1 MAKNKVINT
10 VLNLR
15 DNMSGGLLKAAQNA
29 KKAGAQINNDMLSAT
44 RQVVAFKNK
53 AVDGITSFAKT
64 AVGVGVAGA
73 TALTTA
79 FIALDGATEEYRIAM
94 GKLNTAYESAGYSAQ
109 TATQAYRDFYGILG
123 DVDTATE
130 ASQLLA
136 KLAENEQDVSTW
148 TRIAA
153 GVSGT
158 FGDSLPVEGLIEA
171 ANETA
176 KVGTVTGQLAD
187 ALNWGTLAGEKFGV
201 ALKADTEANEDWNK
215 AVLAASSAEDY
226 FNLALESCG
235 SEAERNKLI
244 MDTLARGYESAAD
257 AFYKNN
263 KQVIDARRNQ
273 ATLDEITAKLGDTS
287 ALVKNRLWEMFGAA
301 EDGSL
306 RGGSALAWLN
316 EKADQFSGWVA
327 SFDISSWTT
336 QFDQG
341 FATVRAAAGR
351 AFDWIKTNVVPVA
364 SALKDAAV
372 EAFGWMQENV
382 LPKVEG
388 VLGKAADAFEWMARN
403 MDKVGP
409 VLEGLVKLWAA
420 SKVAKFG
427 TDVLGAGNDLW
438 QFGKT
443 IFKVAGTDI
452 PKAGSKFRG
461 GFSKVL
467 DGGLKISEKLGTGI
481 VKLGGFFGKIIG
493 KVGGVGKALLGLA
506 AAHPVITAIIA
517 AAGLI
522 ITNWDKIKPVLESLW
537 NKAKEVF
544 GAIRDWAV
552 DRFNAIKDTATNL
565 LTSIKD
571 TFTRIKDAIAGAF
584 NSAKDAVGSFFSWI
598 GDKLSWL
605 DNKVESIP
613 ILGSVYKGGKALVG
627 GAADFIGS
635 LIGGNALGTSYWK
648 GGLTRVGE
656 RGGEILN
663 LPSGTQIIPHDVSK
677 RVAGGQTVQVY
688 VTVQGNII
696 GNRQYADELG
706 ETIVQRIL
714 RALDNM

>member
-15 DNMSGGLLKAAQNA
+15 DNMSGGLLKAARNA
-29 KKAGAQINNDMLSAT
+29 KKAGADISDDMIKAT

-79 FIALDGATEEYRIAM
+79 FLALDGATEEYRIAQ
-94 GKLNTAYESAGYSAQ
+94 GRLNTAYEAAGYSAQ

-136 KLAENEQDVSTW
+136 KLVKNEQDVSTW
-148 TRIAA
+148 TRITA

-158 FGDSLPVEGLIEA
+158 FGDSLPIEGLIEA

-187 ALNWGTLAGEKFGV
+187 ALNWVGIMEDDFNEK
-201 ALKADTEANEDWNK
+201 
-215 AVLAASSAEDY
+215 LAA
-226 FNLALESCG
+226 CG
-235 SEAERNKLI
+235 SESERNKLI
-244 MDTLARGYESAAD
+244 MDTLAQTYEGAAD

-263 KQVIDARRNQ
+263 SALVASRNQ
-273 ATLDEITAKLGDTS
+273 QSALQEITAGLGETS
-287 ALVKNRLWEMFGAA
+287 SNVKGKVLELFGAMA
-301 EDGSL
+301 DGTV
-306 RGGSALAWLN
+306 RPGSALDWLSG
-316 EKADQFSGWVA
+316 KAEQFSAWVDGLDLGA
-327 SFDISSWTT
+327 LAT

-341 FATVRAAAGR
+341 FATAVDKAGQAFNWVQENGDTIISVLKTIAAAWGI
-351 AFDWIKTNVVPVA
+351 AKVIQFTGSVV
-364 SALKDAAV
+364 SA
-372 EAFGWMQENV
+372 
-382 LPKVEG
+382 
-388 VLGKAADAFEWMARN
+388 
-403 MDKVGP
+403 
-409 VLEGLVKLWAA
+409 
-420 SKVAKFG
+420 G
-427 TDVLGAGNDLW
+427 TTIFN
-438 QFGKT
+438 FGKT
-443 IFKVAGTDI
+443 VMALVSANPIVLLI
-452 PKAGSKFRG
+452 G
-461 GFSKVL
+461 GAIAAV
-467 DGGLKISEKLGTGI
+467 
-481 VKLGGFFGKIIG
+481 
-493 KVGGVGKALLGLA
+493 ALL
-506 AAHPVITAIIA
+506 IA
-517 AAGLI
+517 
-522 ITNWDKIKPVLESLW
+522 NWDKVKSAASELWQAIKERFAS
-537 NKAKEVF
+537 
-544 GAIRDWAV
+544 IRD
-552 DRFNAIKDTATNL
+552 
-565 LTSIKD
+565 SIV
-571 TFTRIKDAIAGAF
+571 GAF

-605 DNKVESIP
+605 DNKIESIP
-613 ILGSVYKGGKALVG
+613 ILGSLYSGGKALVG
-627 GAADFIGS
+627 GVADFIGG

-648 GGLTRVGE
+648 GGLTRVNE

>member
-1 MAKNKVINT
+1 MVRMAKNKVINT

-29 KKAGAQINNDMLSAT
+29 KKAGAQIDSDMLKAT
-44 RQVVAFKNK
+44 RQVIAFKNK

-79 FIALDGATEEYRIAM
+79 FIALDGATEEYRIAQ
-94 GKLNTAYESAGYSAQ
+94 GKLNTAYEAAGYSAQ

-123 DVDTATE
+123 DTDTATE

-136 KLAENEQDVSTW
+136 KLAQNEQDVSTW

-158 FGDSLPVEGLIEA
+158 FGDSLPIEGLIEA

-176 KVGTVTGQLAD
+176 KVGTVTGTLAD
-187 ALNWGTLAGEKFGV
+187 ALNWAGIM
-201 ALKADTEANEDWNK
+201 EDDFNTK
-215 AVLAASSAEDY
+215 LAA
-226 FNLALESCG
+226 CG
-235 SEAERNKLI
+235 SESERNKLI
-244 MDTLARGYESAAD
+244 MDTLSGAYEDAAT

-263 KQVIDARRNQ
+263 SELVASRNQ
-273 ATLDEITAKLGDTS
+273 QSALQEITAGLGETS
-287 ALVKNRLWEMFGAA
+287 SNVKGKVLELFGAMS
-301 EDGSL
+301 DGTV
-306 RGGSALAWLN
+306 RPGSALDWLSG
-316 EKADQFSGWVA
+316 KAEQFSAWVDGLDLGTLA
-327 SFDISSWTT
+327 T

-341 FATVRAAAGR
+341 FATAVDKAGQAFNWVQENGDTIISVLKTIAAAWG
-351 AFDWIKTNVVPVA
+351 IVK
-364 SALKDAAV
+364 
-372 EAFGWMQENV
+372 V
-382 LPKVEG
+382 LQFTSG
-388 VLGKAADAFEWMARN
+388 VINATTTIFK
-403 MDKVGP
+403 
-409 VLEGLVKLWAA
+409 
-420 SKVAKFG
+420 
-427 TDVLGAGNDLW
+427 
-438 QFGKT
+438 FGKT
-443 IFKVAGTDI
+443 VMALVATNPIVLLIGAAI
-452 PKAGSKFRG
+452 AAG
-461 GFSKVL
+461 
-467 DGGLKISEKLGTGI
+467 
-481 VKLGGFFGKIIG
+481 
-493 KVGGVGKALLGLA
+493 ALL
-506 AAHPVITAIIA
+506 IA
-517 AAGLI
+517 
-522 ITNWDKIKPVLESLW
+522 NWDKVKKWAGDLW
-537 NKAKEVF
+537 NKVKETF
-544 GAIRDWAV
+544 TG
-552 DRFNAIKDTATNL
+552 IKD
-565 LTSIKD
+565 SIV
-571 TFTRIKDAIAGAF
+571 GAF
-584 NSAKDAVGSFFSWI
+584 EGAKDKISGFFSWLD
-598 GDKLSWL
+598 DKI
-605 DNKVESIP
+605 ESIP

-648 GGLTRVGE
+648 GGLTRVNE

>member
-15 DNMSGGLLKAAQNA
+15 DNMSGGLLKAARNA
-29 KKAGAQINNDMLSAT
+29 KKAGADISDDMIKAT

-79 FIALDGATEEYRIAM
+79 FLALDGATEEYRIAQ
-94 GKLNTAYESAGYSAQ
+94 GRLNTAYEAAGYSAQ

-136 KLAENEQDVSTW
+136 KLVKNEQDVSTW
-148 TRIAA
+148 TRITA

-158 FGDSLPVEGLIEA
+158 FGDSLPIEGLIEA

-187 ALNWGTLAGEKFGV
+187 ALNWVGIMEDDFNEK
-201 ALKADTEANEDWNK
+201 
-215 AVLAASSAEDY
+215 LAA
-226 FNLALESCG
+226 CG
-235 SEAERNKLI
+235 SESERNKLI
-244 MDTLARGYESAAD
+244 MDTLAQTYEGAAD

-263 KQVIDARRNQ
+263 SALVASRNQ
-273 ATLDEITAKLGDTS
+273 QSALQEITAGLGETS
-287 ALVKNRLWEMFGAA
+287 SNVKGKVLELFGAMA
-301 EDGSL
+301 DGTV
-306 RGGSALAWLN
+306 RPGSALDWLSG
-316 EKADQFSGWVA
+316 KAEQFSAWVDGLDLGA
-327 SFDISSWTT
+327 LAT

-341 FATVRAAAGR
+341 FATAVDKAGQAFNWVQENGDTIISVLKTIAAAWGI
-351 AFDWIKTNVVPVA
+351 AKVIQFTGSVV
-364 SALKDAAV
+364 SA
-372 EAFGWMQENV
+372 
-382 LPKVEG
+382 
-388 VLGKAADAFEWMARN
+388 
-403 MDKVGP
+403 
-409 VLEGLVKLWAA
+409 
-420 SKVAKFG
+420 G
-427 TDVLGAGNDLW
+427 TTIFN
-438 QFGKT
+438 FGKT
-443 IFKVAGTDI
+443 VMALVSANPIVLLI
-452 PKAGSKFRG
+452 G
-461 GFSKVL
+461 GAIAAV
-467 DGGLKISEKLGTGI
+467 
-481 VKLGGFFGKIIG
+481 
-493 KVGGVGKALLGLA
+493 ALL
-506 AAHPVITAIIA
+506 IA
-517 AAGLI
+517 
-522 ITNWDKIKPVLESLW
+522 NWDKVKSAASELWQAIKERFAS
-537 NKAKEVF
+537 
-544 GAIRDWAV
+544 IRD
-552 DRFNAIKDTATNL
+552 
-565 LTSIKD
+565 SIV
-571 TFTRIKDAIAGAF
+571 GAF

-605 DNKVESIP
+605 DNKIESIP
-613 ILGSVYKGGKALVG
+613 ILGSLYSGGKALVG
-627 GAADFIGS
+627 GVADFIGG

-648 GGLTRVGE
+648 GGLTRVNE

-688 VTVQGNII
+688 VTVQGNVI

>member
-29 KKAGAQINNDMLSAT
+29 KKAGAQIDSEMMSAT

-79 FIALDGATEEYRIAM
+79 FIALDSATEEYRVAM
-94 GKLNTAYESAGYSAQ
+94 GKLNTAFDAAGFSAESARKS
-109 TATQAYRDFYGILG
+109 YRNFYAILG
-123 DVDTATE
+123 DTDTATE

-136 KLAENEQDVSTW
+136 KLVKNEQDVSTW

-158 FGDSLPVEGLIEA
+158 FGDSLPIEGLIEA

-187 ALNWGTLAGEKFGV
+187 ALYWAGIMEDDF
-201 ALKADTEANEDWNK
+201 NER
-215 AVLAASSAEDY
+215 LSA
-226 FNLALESCG
+226 CG
-235 SEAERNKLI
+235 SESKRNRLI
-244 MDTLARGYESAAD
+244 MDTLAQTYEGAAT
-257 AFYKNN
+257 AFYRNN
-263 KQVIDARRNQ
+263 KQIVDARRNQ

-287 ALVKNRLWEMFGAA
+287 ALVKTRLWEMFGAA

-316 EKADQFSGWVA
+316 EKADLFSDWVA
-327 SFDISSWTT
+327 NLDMDELAT
-336 QFDQG
+336 QFDQKFAAAVDAAKDALQWCKDNADTLSTALKTLG
-341 FATVRAAAGR
+341 VAFATVKIIKFTGDLVSAISIIGEFSKTVKKLITLKTTEIYCWVRSTLVVNANKAALLAHKAVGAVRWIADQTLTLVTNAVQWAVDTAAIGANKAALLAHKVVGGAQWLLTQAASLAAAS
-351 AFDWIKTNVVPVA
+351 AAWIHNTAMMAVNKAGQLA
-364 SALKDAAV
+364 SAAASGIATGATAALTAAQWALNAAFV
-372 EAFGWMQENV
+372 ATPFGW
-382 LPKVEG
+382 
-388 VLGKAADAFEWMARN
+388 
-403 MDKVGP
+403 
-409 VLEGLVKLWAA
+409 
-420 SKVAKFG
+420 
-427 TDVLGAGNDLW
+427 
-438 QFGKT
+438 
-443 IFKVAGTDI
+443 
-452 PKAGSKFRG
+452 
-461 GFSKVL
+461 
-467 DGGLKISEKLGTGI
+467 I
-481 VKLGGFFGKIIG
+481 V
-493 KVGGVGKALLGLA
+493 LGLA
-506 AAHPVITAIIA
+506 AVVAGGVALYKNWETVKATA
-517 AAGLI
+517 
-522 ITNWDKIKPVLESLW
+522 VSLW
-537 NKAKEVF
+537 NKVKEVF
-544 GAIRDWAV
+544 SGIK
-552 DRFNAIKDTATNL
+552 NAIV
-565 LTSIKD
+565 
-571 TFTRIKDAIAGAF
+571 GAF
-584 NSAKDAVGSFFSWI
+584 NSAKSAVGSFFT
-598 GDKLSWL
+598 WL
-605 DNKVESIP
+605 DNKIESIP
-613 ILGSVYKGGKALVG
+613 ILGSLYSGGKALVG
-627 GAADFIGS
+627 GVADFIGG

-648 GGLTRVGE
+648 GGLTRVNE

-663 LPSGTQIIPHDVSK
+663 LPSGTQIIPHDVSR

>member
-1 MAKNKVINT
+1 MVRMAKNKVINT

-29 KKAGAQINNDMLSAT
+29 KKAGAQIDSEMMSAT

-79 FIALDGATEEYRIAM
+79 FIALDGATEEYRIAQ
-94 GKLNTAYESAGYSAQ
+94 GKLTTAYEAAGYSAQ

-136 KLAENEQDVSTW
+136 KLVKNEQDVSTW

-158 FGDSLPVEGLIEA
+158 FGDSLPIEGLIEA
-171 ANETA
+171 ANETS

-187 ALNWGTLAGEKFGV
+187 ALNWAGIMEDDF
-201 ALKADTEANEDWNK
+201 DTK
-215 AVLAASSAEDY
+215 LAA
-226 FNLALESCG
+226 CG
-235 SEAERNKLI
+235 SESERNKLI
-244 MDTLARGYESAAD
+244 MDTLAQTYEGAAD
-257 AFYKNN
+257 AFYRNN
-263 KQVIDARRNQ
+263 KQLVRSRQNQ
-273 ATLDEITAKLGDTS
+273 AIMADITAKLGTAS
-287 ALVKNRLWEMFGAA
+287 ATAKNGVMQLLGAQA
-301 EDGSL
+301 DGSI
-306 RGGSALAWLN
+306 RAGSALEWLN
-316 EKADQFSGWVA
+316 EKATQFSDWVA
-327 SFDISSWTT
+327 GLDMGALSA
-336 QFDQG
+336 QFDQQ
-341 FATVRAAAGR
+341 
-351 AFDWIKTNVVPVA
+351 
-364 SALKDAAV
+364 
-372 EAFGWMQENV
+372 FGGAIE
-382 LPKVEG
+382 
-388 VLGKAADAFEWMARN
+388 
-403 MDKVGP
+403 
-409 VLEGLVKLWAA
+409 
-420 SKVAKFG
+420 
-427 TDVLGAGNDLW
+427 TAGNALQWCKENGDLL
-438 QFGKT
+438 
-443 IFKVAGTDI
+443 I
-452 PKAGSKFRG
+452 
-461 GFSKVL
+461 
-467 DGGLKISEKLGTGI
+467 GGLKLLAGAFVAVKVVTFTSSLISAGQTI
-481 VKLGGFFGKIIG
+481 GGFISTIAAMTTATTAQTAATGSATIAQTG
-493 KVGGVGKALLGLA
+493 LNAALA
-506 AAHPVITAIIA
+506 ANPIGVVVLAITALVTAGVALYKNWDQIKA
-517 AAGLI
+517 AAS
-522 ITNWDKIKPVLESLW
+522 SLW
-537 NKAKEVF
+537 QNIKTTF
-544 GAIRDWAV
+544 GG
-552 DRFNAIKDTATNL
+552 IKD
-565 LTSIKD
+565 SIV
-571 TFTRIKDAIAGAF
+571 GAF

-648 GGLTRVGE
+648 GGLTRVNE

>member
-29 KKAGAQINNDMLSAT
+29 KKAGAQINSDMLSAT

-64 AVGVGVAGA
+64 AIGVGVAGA

-79 FIALDGATEEYRIAM
+79 FIALDGATEEYRIAQ
-94 GKLNTAYESAGYSAQ
+94 GKLNTAYEAAGYSAQ

-136 KLAENEQDVSTW
+136 KLVKNEQDVSTW

-158 FGDSLPVEGLIEA
+158 FGDSLPIEGLIEA

-187 ALNWGTLAGEKFGV
+187 ALNWAGIM
-201 ALKADTEANEDWNK
+201 EDDFNTK
-215 AVLAASSAEDY
+215 LAA
-226 FNLALESCG
+226 CG
-235 SEAERNKLI
+235 SESERNKLI
-244 MDTLARGYESAAD
+244 MDTLAQTYEGAAT
-257 AFYKNN
+257 AFYRNN
-263 KQVIDARRNQ
+263 EQLVRSRQNQ
-273 ATLDEITAKLGDTS
+273 AIMADITAKLGTAS
-287 ALVKNRLWEMFGAA
+287 ATAKNGVMQLLGAQ
-301 EDGSL
+301 EDGSI
-306 RGGSALAWLN
+306 RAGSALEWLN
-316 EKADQFSGWVA
+316 EKATQFSDWVTGLDMGA
-327 SFDISSWTT
+327 LSA

-341 FATVRAAAGR
+341 FAT
-351 AFDWIKTNVVPVA
+351 
-364 SALKDAAV
+364 AV
-372 EAFGWMQENV
+372 EKAGQAFNWVQENGDTIISV
-382 LPKVEG
+382 LKTIGAAWGIAKVIQFTG
-388 VLGKAADAFEWMARN
+388 SVVSA
-403 MDKVGP
+403 
-409 VLEGLVKLWAA
+409 
-420 SKVAKFG
+420 G
-427 TDVLGAGNDLW
+427 TTIFN
-438 QFGKT
+438 FGKT
-443 IFKVAGTDI
+443 VMALVSANPIVLLI
-452 PKAGSKFRG
+452 G
-461 GFSKVL
+461 G
-467 DGGLKISEKLGTGI
+467 
-481 VKLGGFFGKIIG
+481 
-493 KVGGVGKALLGLA
+493 A
-506 AAHPVITAIIA
+506 IA
-517 AAGLI
+517 AVTLLI
-522 ITNWDKIKPVLESLW
+522 ANWDKVKSAASQLWAKIKET
-537 NKAKEVF
+537 F
-544 GAIRDWAV
+544 GG
-552 DRFNAIKDTATNL
+552 IKD
-565 LTSIKD
+565 SIV
-571 TFTRIKDAIAGAF
+571 GAF

-677 RVAGGQTVQVY
+677 RVAGGQTVKVY

-714 RALDNM
+714 RAMDNM

>member
-79 FIALDGATEEYRIAM
+79 FIALDGATEEYRIAQ
-94 GKLNTAYESAGYSAQ
+94 GKLTTAYEAAGYSAQ

-123 DVDTATE
+123 DTDTATE

-187 ALNWGTLAGEKFGV
+187 ALNWAGIMEDDF
-201 ALKADTEANEDWNK
+201 NER
-215 AVLAASSAEDY
+215 LSA
-226 FNLALESCG
+226 CG
-235 SEAERNKLI
+235 SESERNKLI
-244 MDTLARGYESAAD
+244 MDTLAQTYEGAAD

-263 KQVIDARRNQ
+263 SALVASRNQ
-273 ATLDEITAKLGDTS
+273 QSAMQEITAGLGETS
-287 ALVKNRLWEMFGAA
+287 SNVKGKVLELFGAMS
-301 EDGSL
+301 DGTV
-306 RGGSALAWLN
+306 RPGSALDWLSG
-316 EKADQFSGWVA
+316 KAEQFSAWVDGLDLGA
-327 SFDISSWTT
+327 LAT

-341 FATVRAAAGR
+341 FATAVDKAGQAFNWVQENGDTIISVLKTIAAAWG
-351 AFDWIKTNVVPVA
+351 IVK
-364 SALKDAAV
+364 
-372 EAFGWMQENV
+372 V
-382 LPKVEG
+382 LQFTSG
-388 VLGKAADAFEWMARN
+388 VINATTTIFK
-403 MDKVGP
+403 
-409 VLEGLVKLWAA
+409 
-420 SKVAKFG
+420 
-427 TDVLGAGNDLW
+427 
-438 QFGKT
+438 FGKT
-443 IFKVAGTDI
+443 VMALVATNPIVLLIGAAI
-452 PKAGSKFRG
+452 AAG
-461 GFSKVL
+461 
-467 DGGLKISEKLGTGI
+467 
-481 VKLGGFFGKIIG
+481 
-493 KVGGVGKALLGLA
+493 ALL
-506 AAHPVITAIIA
+506 IA
-517 AAGLI
+517 
-522 ITNWDKIKPVLESLW
+522 NWDKVKKWAGDLW
-537 NKAKEVF
+537 NKVKETF
-544 GAIRDWAV
+544 TG
-552 DRFNAIKDTATNL
+552 IKD
-565 LTSIKD
+565 SIV
-571 TFTRIKDAIAGAF
+571 GAF
-584 NSAKDAVGSFFSWI
+584 EGAKDKISGFFSWLD
-598 GDKLSWL
+598 DKI
-605 DNKVESIP
+605 ESIP

-663 LPSGTQIIPHDVSK
+663 LPSGTQIIPHDISA
-677 RVAGGQTVQVY
+677 RMAGGHTFNLY
-688 VTVQGNII
+688 FTIQGNII

>member
-15 DNMSGGLLKAAQNA
+15 DNMSGGLVKAAKNT
-29 KKAGAQINNDMLSAT
+29 KGISKEMVKATQ
-44 RQVVAFKNK
+44 QVVAFKNK
-53 AVDGITSFAKT
+53 AVDSITSFAKKATT
-64 AVGVGVAGA
+64 AGVAGV

-79 FIALDGATEEYRIAM
+79 FFALDNVTEEYRIAQ
-94 GKLNTAYESAGYSAQ
+94 GKLNTAYDAAGLGADNAARAYSSL
-109 TATQAYRDFYGILG
+109 YGILG
-123 DVDTATE
+123 DTDTATE

-136 KLAENEQDVSTW
+136 KIAKNEGDIETW
-148 TRIAA
+148 TDIAA
-153 GVSGT
+153 GAFGT
-158 FGDSLPVEGLIEA
+158 FGDSLPIEGLIEA
-171 ANETA
+171 SNETA
-176 KVGTVTGQLAD
+176 KVGQVTGVLAD
-187 ALNWGTLAGEKFGV
+187 ALNWAGIMEDDFNEK
-201 ALKADTEANEDWNK
+201 
-215 AVLAASSAEDY
+215 LAA
-226 FNLALESCG
+226 CG
-235 SEAERNKLI
+235 SESERNKLI
-244 MDTLARGYESAAD
+244 MDTLAQTYEGAAD
-257 AFYKNN
+257 AFYRNN
-263 KQVIDARRNQ
+263 KQIVNARRNQ

-287 ALVKNRLWEMFGAA
+287 ALVKNRLWEMFGAMA
-301 EDGSL
+301 DGTA
-306 RGGSALAWLN
+306 RPGSALEWLYQ
-316 EKADQFSGWVA
+316 KADQFSGWVA
-327 SFDISSWTT
+327 SFDIGSWAT

-341 FATVRAAAGR
+341 FATVRDAAGR

-382 LPKVEG
+382 LPKLEG
-388 VLGKAADAFEWMARN
+388 VLGKAADAFEWMAQN

-452 PKAGSKFRG
+452 PKAGSKFRS

-467 DGGLKISEKLGTGI
+467 DGGLLISEKLGTGI

-522 ITNWDKIKPVLESLW
+522 ITNWDKIKPVLESIW

-544 GAIRDWAV
+544 SAIRDWAV
-552 DRFNAIKDTATNL
+552 DKFNAIKDTATNL

-605 DNKVESIP
+605 DTKVESIP

-648 GGLTRVGE
+648 GGLTRVNE

>member
-29 KKAGAQINNDMLSAT
+29 KKAGAQINSDMLSAT

-79 FIALDGATEEYRIAM
+79 FIALDGATEEYRIAQ
-94 GKLNTAYESAGYSAQ
+94 GKLNTAFDAAGFSASA
-109 TATQAYRDFYGILG
+109 ARKSYRNFYAILG
-123 DVDTATE
+123 DTDTATE

-158 FGDSLPVEGLIEA
+158 FGDSLPIEGLIEA

-176 KVGTVTGQLAD
+176 KVGEVTGSLAD
-187 ALNWGTLAGEKFGV
+187 ALNWAGIMEDDFNEKLA
-201 ALKADTEANEDWNK
+201 
-215 AVLAASSAEDY
+215 
-226 FNLALESCG
+226 SCG
-235 SEAERNKLI
+235 SESERNRLI
-244 MDTLARGYESAAD
+244 MDTLAQTYKGAAT
-257 AFYKNN
+257 AFYRNN
-263 KQVIDARRNQ
+263 KQIVDARRNQ

-316 EKADQFSGWVA
+316 EKADLFSDWVA
-327 SFDISSWTT
+327 NLDMDELAT
-336 QFDQG
+336 QFDQKFAAAVDAAKDALQWCKDNADTLSTALKTLG
-341 FATVRAAAGR
+341 VAFATVKIIKFTGDLVSAISIIGEFSKTVKKLITLKTTEIYCWVRSTLVVNANKAALLAHKAVGAVRWIADQTLTLVTNAVQWAVDTAAIGANKAALLAHKVVGGAQWLLTQAASLAAAS
-351 AFDWIKTNVVPVA
+351 AAWIHNTAMMAVNKAGQLA
-364 SALKDAAV
+364 SAAASGIATGATAALTAAQWALNAAFV
-372 EAFGWMQENV
+372 ATPFGW
-382 LPKVEG
+382 
-388 VLGKAADAFEWMARN
+388 
-403 MDKVGP
+403 
-409 VLEGLVKLWAA
+409 
-420 SKVAKFG
+420 
-427 TDVLGAGNDLW
+427 
-438 QFGKT
+438 
-443 IFKVAGTDI
+443 
-452 PKAGSKFRG
+452 
-461 GFSKVL
+461 
-467 DGGLKISEKLGTGI
+467 I
-481 VKLGGFFGKIIG
+481 V
-493 KVGGVGKALLGLA
+493 LGLA
-506 AAHPVITAIIA
+506 AVVAGGVALYKNWETVKTTA
-517 AAGLI
+517 
-522 ITNWDKIKPVLESLW
+522 VSLW
-537 NKAKEVF
+537 NKVKEVF
-544 GAIRDWAV
+544 GG
-552 DRFNAIKDTATNL
+552 
-565 LTSIKD
+565 
-571 TFTRIKDAIAGAF
+571 IKDAIVGAF
-584 NSAKDAVGSFFSWI
+584 NSAKSAVGSFF
-598 GDKLSWL
+598 SWL

-635 LIGGNALGTSYWK
+635 LIGGNALGTSYWR
-648 GGLTRVGE
+648 GGLTRVNE

>member
-10 VLNLR
+10 VLTLR
-15 DNMSGGLLKAAQNA
+15 DNMSGGLLKAAKNA
-29 KKAGAQINNDMLSAT
+29 QKANKQITNDMITAT

-79 FIALDGATEEYRIAM
+79 FIALDSATEEYRVAM
-94 GKLNTAYESAGYSAQ
+94 GKLNTAFDAAGFSAESARKS
-109 TATQAYRDFYGILG
+109 YRNFYAILG
-123 DVDTATE
+123 DTDTATE

-158 FGDSLPVEGLIEA
+158 FGDSLPIEGLIEA

-187 ALNWGTLAGEKFGV
+187 ALNWAGIMEDDFNEK
-201 ALKADTEANEDWNK
+201 LEA
-215 AVLAASSAEDY
+215 
-226 FNLALESCG
+226 CG
-235 SEAERNKLI
+235 SESKRNRLI
-244 MDTLARGYESAAD
+244 MDTLAQTYEGAAD
-257 AFYKNN
+257 AFYRNN
-263 KQVIDARRNQ
+263 EQLVASHKQQ
-273 ATLDEITAKLGDTS
+273 AALQEMTAGLGATS
-287 ALVKNRLWEMFGAA
+287 ANVKSKVLELFGAMA
-301 EDGSL
+301 DGTV
-306 RGGSALAWLN
+306 RPGSALDWLSG
-316 EKADQFSGWVA
+316 KAEQFSAWVDGLDLGA
-327 SFDISSWTT
+327 LAT

-341 FATVRAAAGR
+341 FATAVDKAGQAFNWVQENGDTIISVLKTIAAAWGI
-351 AFDWIKTNVVPVA
+351 AKVIQFTGSVV
-364 SALKDAAV
+364 SA
-372 EAFGWMQENV
+372 
-382 LPKVEG
+382 
-388 VLGKAADAFEWMARN
+388 
-403 MDKVGP
+403 
-409 VLEGLVKLWAA
+409 
-420 SKVAKFG
+420 G
-427 TDVLGAGNDLW
+427 TTIFN
-438 QFGKT
+438 FGKT
-443 IFKVAGTDI
+443 VMALVSANPIVLLI
-452 PKAGSKFRG
+452 G
-461 GFSKVL
+461 GAIAAV
-467 DGGLKISEKLGTGI
+467 
-481 VKLGGFFGKIIG
+481 
-493 KVGGVGKALLGLA
+493 ALL
-506 AAHPVITAIIA
+506 IA
-517 AAGLI
+517 
-522 ITNWDKIKPVLESLW
+522 NWDKVKSAASELWQAIKERFAS
-537 NKAKEVF
+537 
-544 GAIRDWAV
+544 IRD
-552 DRFNAIKDTATNL
+552 
-565 LTSIKD
+565 SI
-571 TFTRIKDAIAGAF
+571 TGAF

-605 DNKVESIP
+605 DNKIESIP
-613 ILGSVYKGGKALVG
+613 ILGSLYSGGKALIG
-627 GAADFIGS
+627 GAADLIGG

-648 GGLTRVGE
+648 GGLTRVNE

>member
-15 DNMSGGLLKAAQNA
+15 DNMSGGLLKAARNA
-29 KKAGAQINNDMLSAT
+29 KKAGADISDDMIKAT

-79 FIALDGATEEYRIAM
+79 FLALDGATEEYRIAQ
-94 GKLNTAYESAGYSAQ
+94 GRLNTAYEAAGYSAQ

-136 KLAENEQDVSTW
+136 KLVKNEQDVSTW
-148 TRIAA
+148 TRITA

-158 FGDSLPVEGLIEA
+158 FGDSLPIEGLIEA

-187 ALNWGTLAGEKFGV
+187 ALNWVGIMEDDFNEK
-201 ALKADTEANEDWNK
+201 
-215 AVLAASSAEDY
+215 LAA
-226 FNLALESCG
+226 CG
-235 SEAERNKLI
+235 SESERNKLI
-244 MDTLARGYESAAD
+244 MDTLAQTYEGAAD

-263 KQVIDARRNQ
+263 SALVASRNQ
-273 ATLDEITAKLGDTS
+273 QSALQEITAGLGETS
-287 ALVKNRLWEMFGAA
+287 SNVKGKVLELFGAMA
-301 EDGSL
+301 DGTV
-306 RGGSALAWLN
+306 RPGSALDWLSG
-316 EKADQFSGWVA
+316 KAEQFSAWVDGLDLGA
-327 SFDISSWTT
+327 LAT

-341 FATVRAAAGR
+341 FATAVDKAGQAFNWVQENGDTIISVLKTIAAAWGI
-351 AFDWIKTNVVPVA
+351 AKVIQFTGSVV
-364 SALKDAAV
+364 SA
-372 EAFGWMQENV
+372 
-382 LPKVEG
+382 
-388 VLGKAADAFEWMARN
+388 
-403 MDKVGP
+403 
-409 VLEGLVKLWAA
+409 
-420 SKVAKFG
+420 G
-427 TDVLGAGNDLW
+427 TTIFN
-438 QFGKT
+438 FGKT
-443 IFKVAGTDI
+443 VMALVSANPIVLLI
-452 PKAGSKFRG
+452 G
-461 GFSKVL
+461 GAIAAV
-467 DGGLKISEKLGTGI
+467 
-481 VKLGGFFGKIIG
+481 
-493 KVGGVGKALLGLA
+493 ALL
-506 AAHPVITAIIA
+506 IA
-517 AAGLI
+517 
-522 ITNWDKIKPVLESLW
+522 NWDKVKSAASELWQAIKERFAS
-537 NKAKEVF
+537 
-544 GAIRDWAV
+544 IRD
-552 DRFNAIKDTATNL
+552 
-565 LTSIKD
+565 SIV
-571 TFTRIKDAIAGAF
+571 GAF

-605 DNKVESIP
+605 DNKIESIP
-613 ILGSVYKGGKALVG
+613 ILGSLYSGGKALVG
-627 GAADFIGS
+627 GVADFIGG

-648 GGLTRVGE
+648 GGLTRVNE

-663 LPSGTQIIPHDVSK
+663 LPSGTQIIPHDVSR

>member
-15 DNMSGGLLKAAQNA
+15 DNMSGGLLKAAKNA
-29 KKAGAQINNDMLSAT
+29 QKSNKQITNDMISAT

-79 FIALDGATEEYRIAM
+79 FIALDGATEEYRIAQ
-94 GKLNTAYESAGYSAQ
+94 GKLNTAYEAAGYSAQ

-123 DVDTATE
+123 DTDTATE

-158 FGDSLPVEGLIEA
+158 FGDSLPIEGLIEA

-187 ALNWGTLAGEKFGV
+187 ALNWAGIMEDDF
-201 ALKADTEANEDWNK
+201 NER
-215 AVLAASSAEDY
+215 LSA
-226 FNLALESCG
+226 CG
-235 SEAERNKLI
+235 SESERNKLI
-244 MDTLARGYESAAD
+244 MDTLAQTYEGAAD

-263 KQVIDARRNQ
+263 SALVASRNQ
-273 ATLDEITAKLGDTS
+273 QSAMQEITAGLGETS
-287 ALVKNRLWEMFGAA
+287 SNVKGKVLELFGAMA
-301 EDGSL
+301 DGTV
-306 RGGSALAWLN
+306 RPGSALDWLSG
-316 EKADQFSGWVA
+316 KAEQFSAWVDGLDLGTLA
-327 SFDISSWTT
+327 T

-341 FATVRAAAGR
+341 FATAVDKAGQAFNWVQENGDTIISVLKTIAAAWGI
-351 AFDWIKTNVVPVA
+351 AKVIQFTGSVV
-364 SALKDAAV
+364 SA
-372 EAFGWMQENV
+372 
-382 LPKVEG
+382 
-388 VLGKAADAFEWMARN
+388 
-403 MDKVGP
+403 
-409 VLEGLVKLWAA
+409 
-420 SKVAKFG
+420 G
-427 TDVLGAGNDLW
+427 TTIFN
-438 QFGKT
+438 FGKT
-443 IFKVAGTDI
+443 VMALVSANPIVLLI
-452 PKAGSKFRG
+452 G
-461 GFSKVL
+461 GAIAAV
-467 DGGLKISEKLGTGI
+467 
-481 VKLGGFFGKIIG
+481 
-493 KVGGVGKALLGLA
+493 ALL
-506 AAHPVITAIIA
+506 IA
-517 AAGLI
+517 
-522 ITNWDKIKPVLESLW
+522 NWDKVKSAASELWQAIKERFAS
-537 NKAKEVF
+537 
-544 GAIRDWAV
+544 IRD
-552 DRFNAIKDTATNL
+552 
-565 LTSIKD
+565 SI
-571 TFTRIKDAIAGAF
+571 TGAF

-613 ILGSVYKGGKALVG
+613 ILGSLYKGGKALVG
-627 GAADFIGS
+627 GAADLIGG
-635 LIGGNALGTSYWK
+635 LIGGNALGTSYWR
-648 GGLTRVGE
+648 GGLTRVNE

>member
-10 VLNLR
+10 VLNLW

-29 KKAGAQINNDMLSAT
+29 KKAGAQIDGEMMSAT

-53 AVDGITSFAKT
+53 AVDSITSFAKT

-79 FIALDGATEEYRIAM
+79 FIALDGATEEYRVAM
-94 GKLNTAYESAGYSAQ
+94 GKLNTAFDASGFSADAARKS
-109 TATQAYRDFYGILG
+109 YRNFYAILG
-123 DVDTATE
+123 DTDTATE

-187 ALNWGTLAGEKFGV
+187 ALNWAGIMEDDF
-201 ALKADTEANEDWNK
+201 NER
-215 AVLAASSAEDY
+215 LSA
-226 FNLALESCG
+226 CG
-235 SEAERNKLI
+235 SESERNKLI
-244 MDTLARGYESAAD
+244 MDTLAQTYEGAAT
-257 AFYKNN
+257 AFYRNN
-263 KQVIDARRNQ
+263 KQIVDARRNQ

-287 ALVKNRLWEMFGAA
+287 ALVKTRLWEMFGAA

-316 EKADQFSGWVA
+316 EKADLFSDWVA
-327 SFDISSWTT
+327 NLDMDELAT
-336 QFDQG
+336 QFDQK
-341 FATVRAAAGR
+341 FAAAVD
-351 AFDWIKTNVVPVA
+351 AAKDALQWCKDNADTL
-364 SALKDAAV
+364 STALKTLGVAFAAV
-372 EAFGWMQENV
+372 KIIKFTG
-382 LPKVEG
+382 
-388 VLGKAADAFEWMARN
+388 D
-403 MDKVGP
+403 
-409 VLEGLVKLWAA
+409 LVSAI
-420 SKVAKFG
+420 SIIG
-427 TDVLGAGNDLW
+427 E
-438 QFGKT
+438 FGKT
-443 IFKVAGTDI
+443 VKKLITLKTTETYRWTLNTAAVAANKAALLAHKAVGAVRWIADQTFTLMTNAVQWAVDTAAIGANKAALLAHKVVGGAQWLLTQAASLAAASAAWI
-452 PKAGSKFRG
+452 HNTAMMAVNKAGQLASAAASG
-461 GFSKVL
+461 
-467 DGGLKISEKLGTGI
+467 IATGATAALTAAQWALNAAFVATPFGWI
-481 VKLGGFFGKIIG
+481 V
-493 KVGGVGKALLGLA
+493 LGLA
-506 AAHPVITAIIA
+506 AVVAGGVALYKNWETVKTTA
-517 AAGLI
+517 
-522 ITNWDKIKPVLESLW
+522 VSLW
-537 NKAKEVF
+537 NKVKEVF
-544 GAIRDWAV
+544 SGIK
-552 DRFNAIKDTATNL
+552 NAIV
-565 LTSIKD
+565 
-571 TFTRIKDAIAGAF
+571 GAF
-584 NSAKDAVGSFFSWI
+584 NSAKSAVGSFFT
-598 GDKLSWL
+598 WL
-605 DNKVESIP
+605 DNKIESIP
-613 ILGSVYKGGKALVG
+613 ILGALYSGGKALVG
-627 GAADFIGS
+627 GAADFIGG

-648 GGLTRVGE
+648 GGLTRVNE

>member
-10 VLNLR
+10 VLTLR

-29 KKAGAQINNDMLSAT
+29 KKSGAKIDSSMIQST
-44 RQVVAFKNK
+44 RRVIAFKNK
-53 AVDGITSFAKT
+53 AVSAMQEFAKKS
-64 AVGVGVAGA
+64 AVAAGA
-73 TALTTA
+73 AVTGLTTA
-79 FIALDGATEEYRIAM
+79 FLALDGATEEYRVAM
-94 GKLNTAYESAGYSAQ
+94 GKLNTAFDASGFSADAARKS
-109 TATQAYRDFYGILG
+109 YRNFYAILG
-123 DVDTATE
+123 DTDTATE

-158 FGDSLPVEGLIEA
+158 FGDSLPIEGLIEA

-187 ALNWGTLAGEKFGV
+187 ALNWAGIMEDDF
-201 ALKADTEANEDWNK
+201 NER
-215 AVLAASSAEDY
+215 LSA
-226 FNLALESCG
+226 CG
-235 SEAERNKLI
+235 SESERNKLI
-244 MDTLARGYESAAD
+244 MDTLAQTYEGAAD

-263 KQVIDARRNQ
+263 GALVASRKQQSAIQ
-273 ATLDEITAKLGDTS
+273 GITAGLGETS
-287 ALVKNRLWEMFGAA
+287 SNVKGKVLELFGAMT
-301 EDGSL
+301 DGTV
-306 RGGSALAWLN
+306 RPGSALDWLSG
-316 EKADQFSGWVA
+316 KAEQFSAWVDGLDLGA
-327 SFDISSWTT
+327 LVT

-341 FATVRAAAGR
+341 FATVRDAAGR
-351 AFDWIKTNVVPVA
+351 AFDWIKANVVPVA

-388 VLGKAADAFEWMARN
+388 VLGKAADAFEWMAQN

-409 VLEGLVKLWAA
+409 VLEGLVKLWAG
-420 SKVAKFG
+420 SKIAKFG
-427 TDVLGAGNDLW
+427 LDAVGAGNDLW

-443 IFKVAGTDI
+443 VFKVGSTNL
-452 PKAGSKFRG
+452 PKALS
-461 GFSKVL
+461 GFKSGAGKVFDL
-467 DGGLKISEKLGTGI
+467 MATGADKAGTGI

-605 DNKVESIP
+605 DNKIESIP
-613 ILGSVYKGGKALVG
+613 ILGSLYSGGKALVG
-627 GAADFIGS
+627 GVADFIGG

-648 GGLTRVGE
+648 GGLTRVNE

>member
-15 DNMSGGLLKAAQNA
+15 DNMSGGLLKAAKNA
-29 KKAGAQINNDMLSAT
+29 QKSNKQITNDMISAT

-53 AVDGITSFAKT
+53 AVDGIKSFAKT
-64 AVGVGVAGA
+64 AAGVGVAGA

-79 FIALDGATEEYRIAM
+79 FISLDGATEEYRIAQ
-94 GKLNTAYESAGYSAQ
+94 GKLTTAYEAAGYSAQ

-123 DVDTATE
+123 DTDTATE
-130 ASQLLA
+130 ASQLLSE
-136 KLAENEQDVSTW
+136 LVENEKDISTW

-153 GVSGT
+153 GVHGKWGNSI
-158 FGDSLPVEGLIEA
+158 PIEGLIEA
-171 ANETA
+171 SNETV
-176 KVGTVTGQLAD
+176 KVGQVTGQLAD
-187 ALNWGTLAGEKFGV
+187 ALNWAGIMEDDFNEK
-201 ALKADTEANEDWNK
+201 L
-215 AVLAASSAEDY
+215 SACRSESERY
-226 FNLALESCG
+226 NLV
-235 SEAERNKLI
+235 
-244 MDTLARGYESAAD
+244 MDTLAQTYEGAAD
-257 AFYKNN
+257 AFYRNN
-263 KQVIDARRNQ
+263 EQLVRSRQNQ
-273 ATLDEITAKLGDTS
+273 AIMADITAKLGTAS
-287 ALVKNRLWEMFGAA
+287 AIAKNGVMQLLGAQ
-301 EDGSL
+301 EDGSI
-306 RGGSALAWLN
+306 RAGSALEWLN
-316 EKADQFSGWVA
+316 EKATQFSDWVA
-327 SFDISSWTT
+327 GLDMGALSA

-341 FATVRAAAGR
+341 FATVRDAAGR

-382 LPKVEG
+382 LPKLEG
-388 VLGKAADAFEWMARN
+388 VLGKAADAFEWMAQN

-452 PKAGSKFRG
+452 PKAGSKFRS

-467 DGGLKISEKLGTGI
+467 DGGLLISEKLGTGI

-522 ITNWDKIKPVLESLW
+522 ITNWDKIKPVLESIW

-544 GAIRDWAV
+544 SAIRDWAV
-552 DRFNAIKDTATNL
+552 DKFNAIKDTATNL

-613 ILGSVYKGGKALVG
+613 ILGSLYSGGKALVG

-648 GGLTRVGE
+648 GGPTRVNE

-677 RVAGGQTVQVY
+677 RVAGGPQITVN
-688 VTVQGNII
+688 VTVAGNVI